1 MVESVVLDVGLNKQL
16 DQEGGST
23 IGKGEG
29 ETEKKKKSKVS
40 DLRLSGWSM
49 VFHCKN

>member
-29 ETEKKKKSKVS
+29 ETEKKKKNPKF
-40 DLRLSGWSM
+40 RT
-49 VFHCKN
+49 